1 MIIQEDSNISSH
13 FSTGTTT
20 NYNLQSKI
28 LNNKEKNSAWT
39 VHGGFW
45 MWMCCTWLFLWMCW
59 KTIKRAFVVVVL
71 VIICF
76 VLLCKSTFFFS
87 FKNNKKLLFY
97 FVFIRVSL
105 LHHFLCSIHG
115 TSIYSLILIN
125 LILNKSRLGLATFW

>member
-1 MIIQEDSNISSH
+1 MIIQEDTNISSH

-28 LNNKEKNSAWT
+28 LNNKEKNSAWRLLD
-39 VHGGFW
+39 VHVLHMTFSVNVLH
-45 MWMCCTWLFLWMCW
+45 MT
-59 KTIKRAFVVVVL
+59 FVVVVL
-71 VIICF
+71 VIIGF

-97 FVFIRVSL
+97 FVFIRLSL

-115 TSIYSLILIN
+115 TYIYSLILIN
-125 LILNKSRLGLATFW
+125 LILNKSRLGLATF